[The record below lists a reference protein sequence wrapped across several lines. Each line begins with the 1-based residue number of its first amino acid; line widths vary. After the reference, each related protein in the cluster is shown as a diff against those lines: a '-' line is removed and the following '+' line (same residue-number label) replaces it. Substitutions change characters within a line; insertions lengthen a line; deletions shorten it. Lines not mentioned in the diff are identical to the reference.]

1 MNKEY
6 WVCYGKIKKWNKG
19 QLSAKQV
26 KFMARYLTD
35 PAFDIKKLSSS
46 NRAIILKFAN
56 TIRGLF
62 MINPY
67 NRVILARFSLYSK
80 TLIAFSLKIYLH
92 DAQNLAIIFIL
103 S

>member
-1 MNKEY
+1 MMNKEY

-35 PAFDIKKLSSS
+35 PTFDIKKLSSS

-56 TIRGLF
+56 TIRDLF
-62 MINPY
+62 Y
-67 NRVILARFSLYSK
+67 
-80 TLIAFSLKIYLH
+80 
-92 DAQNLAIIFIL
+92 D
-103 S
+103 